1 MTHSPV
7 GKKLD
12 YPHCTSCQLITDCD
26 RGEIICS
33 DCGLVLTDRLED
45 QGKEWRSFRDIA
57 SEKSRVGQAT
67 SSSLGNV
74 RLFTSIGNNNRD
86 FSGKPFSYV
95 MKGSIHRLRVL
106 DSRSKNH
113 TSYEKNSYKVFY
125 EFEKL
130 KQKLAIS
137 DATIEKATYLF
148 RKALNKKISRGRNVS
163 LISASCLYIACRESE
178 TPRTLHDI
186 ADAINVKKTDVS
198 ACFRFLV
205 NELELTMP
213 TVNLPQCVVRIA
225 NSIGASER
233 VKRHAIEILQK
244 AEQINIVAGKDP
256 MGLAAAAIY
265 LAGIDMNERH
275 SHKKI
280 TEIAKTSSVTI
291 RNRSNEL
298 RKKVLLR

>member
-1 MTHSPV
+1 MVYDSV

-12 YPHCTSCQLITDCD
+12 YPHCTSCQLITDYD

-33 DCGLVLTDRLED
+33 YCGLVLTDKLED
-45 QGKEWRSFRDIA
+45 QGKEWRSFTDVA
-57 SEKSRVGQAT
+57 YEKSRVGQAT
-67 SSSLGNV
+67 APSLGNV
-74 RLFTSIGNNNRD
+74 RLFTSIGNANRD
-86 FSGKPFSYV
+86 FSGKPFSFV
-95 MKGSIHRLRVL
+95 MKRSMYRLRTL

-113 TSYEKNSYKVFY
+113 TSYEKNFYKIFY

-137 DATIEKATYLF
+137 DATIEKATYLY
-148 RKALNKKISRGRNVS
+148 RKTLNKKITRGRSVL
-163 LISASCLYIACRESE
+163 LIAVSCLYIACRESE

-198 ACFRFLV
+198 NCFRLLV
-205 NELELTMP
+205 NELDLTMP
-213 TVNLPQCVVRIA
+213 TVNLFQYVVRIA
-225 NSIGASER
+225 NSIGASEK
-233 VKRHAIEILQK
+233 VKRRAIQILQK

-256 MGLAAAAIY
+256 MGLAASAIY
-265 LAGIDMNERH
+265 LAGIDMGERH
-275 SHKKI
+275 SHKSI

-298 RKKVLLR
+298 RKKVLLI